1 MALKRQVT
9 TLEEVGESFREH
21 YKPIEGGG
29 VGFVLDVEGAEDT
42 GALKRALDRVRDEK
56 DQAIAL
62 AKQKGEDLAN
72 VEASWKGKLD
82 EATKAH
88 DASVKNTLS
97 ALKRATSD
105 RIVADLSTKLAGD
118 AADLLAPHISSRIKI
133 ELDGANA
140 IHRVLDKE
148 GRASA
153 LSLTDLEAELRA
165 DPRFARV
172 IVASK
177 GSGSGASKD
186 SKTSGGGGAD
196 EWKDYNPSKEK
207 DPKRL
212 AEFVKYR
219 QSLRKE

>member
-1 MALKRQVT
+1 MALKRQVL
-9 TLEEVGESFREH
+9 TLEEVAEAHREH
-21 YKPIEGGG
+21 YKPLEEG

-42 GALKRALDRVRDEK
+42 GALKRSLEHVRKEKEQAL
-56 DQAIAL
+56 AL

-72 VEASWKGKLD
+72 VEASWKGKLE

-88 DASVKNTLS
+88 ETSVKNTLS

-118 AADLLAPHISSRIKI
+118 AADLLAPHISTRIKI
-133 ELDGANA
+133 ELDGDKA
-140 IHRVLDKE
+140 ISRVLDKE

-153 LSLTDLEAELRA
+153 LSLSDLEAELRA

-186 SKTSGGGGAD
+186 SKTSVDGGAD
-196 EWKDYNPSKEK
+196 KWKDFNPSKEK
-207 DPKRL
+207 DPKVL
-212 AEFVKYR
+212 SEFIKYR
-219 QSLRKE
+219 QSLRG